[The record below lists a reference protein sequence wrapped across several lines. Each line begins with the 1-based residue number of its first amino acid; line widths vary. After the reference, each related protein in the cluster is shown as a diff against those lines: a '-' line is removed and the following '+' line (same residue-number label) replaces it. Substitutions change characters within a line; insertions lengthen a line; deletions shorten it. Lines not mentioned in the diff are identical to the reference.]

1 MLARSRE
8 NKIAADSLVDTLNS
22 ASREIAEVISGK
34 KDLRQSLRRELEDG
48 KRQPLSG
55 GKRPLL
61 ASKRLGALAE
71 TSFLDQETEKVK
83 DRRSAGEAAASE
95 AAVPRAVP
103 FLKKGTKSK

>member
-61 ASKRLGALAE
+61 ASKRLGALACGPQSSALSE
-71 TSFLDQETEKVK
+71 EGDEVEVKIESPTSVSPPVK
-83 DRRSAGEAAASE
+83 AIHLFPDR
-95 AAVPRAVP
+95 V
-103 FLKKGTKSK
+103 K